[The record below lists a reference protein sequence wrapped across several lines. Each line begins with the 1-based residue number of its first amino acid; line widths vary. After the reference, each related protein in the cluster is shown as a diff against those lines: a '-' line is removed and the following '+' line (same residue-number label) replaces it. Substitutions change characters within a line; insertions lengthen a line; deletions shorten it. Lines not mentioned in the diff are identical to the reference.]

1 VKIEV
6 WSDTVC
12 PWCYIGLK
20 RLQKALDLRPE
31 ITAEVRWLPFE
42 LNPDM
47 PEAGM
52 DRKTYLQQKFG
63 DPDRFQGMQ
72 GTMQRI
78 AADLGIDY
86 RPERQTRMPSTRRSH
101 MLIAAGA
108 ATGRQTE
115 LKEAILRA
123 YFSDGRDIGDPVVLR
138 DIAAP
143 FGIDAAQV
151 DELLADSELRAA
163 VAQHE
168 DEAHRMQINGVPT
181 FVFDRKAGFSG
192 AQEVEVFLQ
201 VLDRVAADAG
211 R

>member
-1 VKIEV
+1 MKIEV

-20 RLQKALDLRPE
+20 RLQKALDLRPA
-31 ITAEVRWLPFE
+31 IVAEVCWLPFE

-47 PEAGM
+47 PESGM
-52 DRKTYLQQKFG
+52 DRKTYLQQKFA

-72 GTMQRI
+72 GTLQRI

-101 MLIAAGA
+101 MLIAAA

-123 YFSDGRDIGDPVVLR
+123 YFSDGCDIGDLAVLR
-138 DIAAP
+138 DVAAP
-143 FGIDAAQV
+143 FGMDAAQV
-151 DELLADSELRAA
+151 DELLANSELRAA
-163 VAQHE
+163 VAQRE

-201 VLDRVAADAG
+201 ILDRVSADAG

>member
-1 VKIEV
+1 MKIEV

-20 RLQKALDLRPE
+20 RLQQALDLRPA

-47 PEAGM
+47 PESGM
-52 DRKTYLQQKFG
+52 DRKTYLLQKFG
-63 DPDRFQGMQ
+63 DPERFQDMQ

-78 AADLGIDY
+78 AAELGIDY
-86 RPERQTRMPSTRRSH
+86 RPERQARMPSTRRSH
-101 MLIAAGA
+101 MLIAAA
-108 ATGRQTE
+108 AASGRQTQ

-123 YFSDGRDIGDPVVLR
+123 YFSDGRDIGDPAVLR
-138 DIAAP
+138 DLAAP
-143 FGIDAAQV
+143 FGMDAMQV
-151 DELLADSELRAA
+151 DALLTNSELRAA
-163 VAQHE
+163 VARQEHE
-168 DEAHRMQINGVPT
+168 AYRMQINGVPT

>member
-20 RLQKALDLRPE
+20 RLQKALDLRPALA
-31 ITAEVRWLPFE
+31 AEVRWLPFE
-42 LNPDM
+42 LNPEM
-47 PEAGM
+47 PAAGM

-78 AADLGIDY
+78 AGELGIDY
-86 RPERQTRMPSTRRSH
+86 QPERQTRMPSTRRSH
-101 MLIAAGA
+101 MLIAAAA

-123 YFSDGRDIGDPVVLR
+123 YFSDGRDIGDPAVLR

-143 FGIDAAQV
+143 FGMDAAQV
-151 DELLADSELRAA
+151 DELLANSELRAA
-163 VAQHE
+163 VEQQE
-168 DEAHRMQINGVPT
+168 DAARRMQITGVPT
-181 FVFDRKAGFSG
+181 FVFDRKLGFSG
-192 AQEVEVFLQ
+192 AQELEVFLQ
-201 VLDRVAADAG
+201 ALDRVAADAG